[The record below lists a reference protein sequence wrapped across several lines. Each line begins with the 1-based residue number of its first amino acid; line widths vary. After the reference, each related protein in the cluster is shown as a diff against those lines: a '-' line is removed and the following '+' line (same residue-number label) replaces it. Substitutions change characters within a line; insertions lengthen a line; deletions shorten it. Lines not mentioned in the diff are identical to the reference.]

1 MKQRLMKAYGPIQA
15 REETRR
21 RRLGE
26 AVERKRQ
33 ED

>member
-1 MKQRLMKAYGPIQA
+1 MKQRLMEAYRPIQA
-15 REETRR
+15 REETLR
-21 RRLGE
+21 RRLRD